1 MTYSFLSPKA
11 YDKIGMPEQDYLR
24 NSVTISN
31 PLGEDTSIMRTTAL
45 PSMLD
50 TLARNYNNRNGA
62 VALFE
67 LASEYYPVEG
77 QELPDE
83 KTKLIAGLYGDDCDF
98 FTAKGMVEQLLD
110 TLFISNYEFE
120 ASSNEYAYHP
130 GRCAHIMIDNTV
142 IGVIGEIHP
151 KVAERCV

>member
-1 MTYSFLSPKA
+1 
-11 YDKIGMPEQDYLR
+11 
-24 NSVTISN
+24 
-31 PLGEDTSIMRTTAL
+31 MRTTAL

-83 KTKLIAGLYGDDCDF
+83 KTKLIAGLYGDDCDS
-98 FTAKGMVEQLLD
+98 LLQKVWWNNCWIHC
-110 TLFISNYEFE
+110 LFQIMNLRLPPTSMLIIRVVVLIS
-120 ASSNEYAYHP
+120 
-130 GRCAHIMIDNTV
+130 
-142 IGVIGEIHP
+142 
-151 KVAERCV
+151 